1 MVLKVYIFII
11 LIILFICHFMRRNA
25 KIRKHNELIK
35 REQFS
40 EFLETRNFELI
51 DKYEEKRGLKPTKY
65 FLKLK
70 SVKRGEEYVEVIEVS
85 LGTYLKSK
93 VGDIKAY
100 DIYSV
105 YGSSEVLLI
114 DKSQNKSVFFDE
126 IRVLLITEYV
136 LLSVLAGLIVYFF
149 FIEIFI

>member
-1 MVLKVYIFII
+1 MVLKVYIFVI

-136 LLSVLAGLIVYFF
+136 LLSILAGLIVYFF